1 MLDCLIAQSEV
12 MVERQACTSLCF
24 GPIRRSERSFKEGAM
39 LMLIVAFGNIL
50 GECM

>member
-24 GPIRRSERSFKEGAM
+24 GPIRRSERPFKECAM
-39 LMLIVAFGNIL
+39 FVFVVAFCDIL
-50 GECM
+50 GKSM